1 MAGANSGQTK
11 PVYAMAN
18 FVKEHQLSIGLLLI
32 FFGVSDLWF
41 VLPNLYGTLPD
52 LYVNWRAFYFFMPE
66 WKFTIPILLVISLVG
81 TLMLCVY
88 SIRGIQPESVG
99 NKEYAAILVTALG
112 FTYQVVGAWPLWNQ
126 QYPWPWQQQIANYG
140 NLLVLPLFIG
150 SLLALIIGAASLCIH
165 SKIYHEKHPETSS

>member
-1 MAGANSGQTK
+1 MAGANSGQTN
-11 PVYAMAN
+11 PVYAMAT

-66 WKFTIPILLVISLVG
+66 WSFTIPILLVMSLAG

-88 SIRGIQPESVG
+88 CIRGIQPESVD

-150 SLLALIIGAASLCIH
+150 SLLALIIGAASLYIH